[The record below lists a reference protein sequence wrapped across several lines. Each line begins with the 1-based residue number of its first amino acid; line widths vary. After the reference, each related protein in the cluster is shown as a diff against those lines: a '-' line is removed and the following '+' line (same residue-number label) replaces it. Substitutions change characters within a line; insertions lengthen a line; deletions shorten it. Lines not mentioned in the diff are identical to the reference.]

1 LSIPT
6 PTLRLTLDG
15 EPCSI
20 RISSAS
26 LAELEGARRAKA
38 EERLRAE
45 GFAEAQATA
54 AGAMERAAA
63 ALDEERG
70 GLIGSVAENAAL
82 LAVEIAQQL
91 LRKSLAE
98 GNYDIA
104 AIVREVL
111 ASTGGTSGTTLL
123 RVHPADAEALAEVP
137 FRAGTQ
143 VQADPAVRRGD
154 VMVETDQGVLVRE
167 IDGCVA
173 TIREKLEEALRP

>member
-1 LSIPT
+1 MSIPT

-91 LRKSLAE
+91 LRSAM
-98 GNYDIA
+98 
-104 AIVREVL
+104 
-111 ASTGGTSGTTLL
+111 
-123 RVHPADAEALAEVP
+123 
-137 FRAGTQ
+137 FRALELPAQ
-143 VQADPAVRRGD
+143 DRHSAAQPDKDLVQRPLLMRGVD
-154 VMVETDQGVLVRE
+154 L
-167 IDGCVA
+167 
-173 TIREKLEEALRP
+173 K